1 MSKRYFQQSCPV
13 CGRLVRID
21 KHLKFETVVCQH
33 CGGNFTATDKPITIS
48 RSDELPGRQG
58 RRIGRLLMKSEQLLR
73 SAKASDC

>member
-13 CGRLVRID
+13 CGRLVRVE

-58 RRIGRLLMKSEQLLR
+58 KRIGRLLRKSEQLLR